1 MTRKRI
7 RVTPDP
13 VEAAVLVNGQ
23 ERSGPTDD
31 RWELGVS
38 GWGNR
43 RRAGEGPKGW
53 VCGGQGERETCE
65 REEAEGTGV
74 GKCGLGRRAKEML
87 FFFIVANAE
96 SESLTQVWGSRISV
110 VCLCPSGCL
119 CDLRTREF

>member
-43 RRAGEGPKGW
+43 RRAGQGPKGW
-53 VCGGQGERETCE
+53 VCGGQGERDTCE
-65 REEAEGTGV
+65 REEW
-74 GKCGLGRRAKEML
+74 
-87 FFFIVANAE
+87 E
-96 SESLTQVWGSRISV
+96 SVVWGEEQKRHVSSSSLPKQRMR
-110 VCLCPSGCL
+110 G
-119 CDLRTREF
+119 